1 MADVPPA
8 PAAAP
13 GHADDRKAS
22 QAASSNAAAPS
33 SQSASPQLPTK
44 TLTAGVAPS
53 PSPPPRLPIVVL
65 KLGSSSIVDERTG
78 FLALSRLSLL
88 VERIASLKRTG
99 HRVILVT
106 SGAVGVGMRRLGMP
120 SKPKVMSQKQV
131 RRPLS
136 PGLWCTGT
144 AG

>member
-13 GHADDRKAS
+13 GHGDGRKAS
-22 QAASSNAAAPS
+22 QAAS
-33 SQSASPQLPTK
+33 ASPQLPIK
-44 TLTAGVAPS
+44 ALPAVGAPSPSPS

-65 KLGSSSIVDERTG
+65 KLGSSSIVEERTG

-88 VERIASLKRTG
+88 VERIAALKRAG

-106 SGAVGVGMRRLGMP
+106 SGAVGVGMRRLGMA
-120 SKPKVMSQKQV
+120 SKPKVMAQKQV
-131 RRPLS
+131 RGRAS
-136 PGLWCTGT
+136 PGPRGTGT
-144 AG
+144 PGS